1 MAKVSGITTSVTVGG
16 NNISNDVTSITLNT
30 PTGTQDVTG
39 VDKTGVERLSLLKDM
54 SGTLTGAFNTT
65 ASMSHDTLKTPGV
78 KTFVI
83 GFPGA
88 TATFSAVTTDYALTR
103 GQDGSLAWSV
113 PFEMSDG
120 TGAVWS

>member
-1 MAKVSGITTSVTVGG
+1 MAKVSGIVSSVSVDG
-16 NNISNDVTSITLNT
+16 NDISNDVTSITLNT

-54 SGTLTGAFNTT
+54 SGTLTGSFNTT
-65 ASMSHDTLKTPGV
+65 ALMSHAMFSTPGV
-78 KTFVI
+78 KAFI
-83 GFPGA
+83 IAFPGA
-88 TATFSAVTTDYALTR
+88 TATFGAVTTDYALTR

-120 TGAVWS
+120 TGVVWT